1 LIEALIVAL
10 AAIGGFWAV
19 DRFWL
24 RGPDLSAFDAP
35 AGQRFARPAPSEGQ
49 RTVLATLSRVP
60 ALIEGLGEAERIAAL
75 RRFMDGMF
83 GDEDLGASFVPV
95 GAGRVRGEWVSA
107 PGADPSRRVLYIHG
121 GAFTTGSPLSH
132 RRLTSEFAKMTGGV
146 VFAVDYRLMPEH
158 RRVDGIEDCRAAYR
172 RLLDHGPGGASPAS
186 KVWVAGDSA
195 GGNLAL
201 ALAAWVRDA
210 GLRAPDGVVA
220 FSPFTD
226 TTLGSPSLR
235 ANLARDAM
243 LGPLFGALAKFPDTL
258 LRWLMWIRNRI
269 NPRDAR
275 ISPAHGDLARLP
287 PTLVQASEAE
297 MLRDDARRYVNRAV
311 AAGSPA
317 RLQTWD
323 HMVHVWQ
330 IFHRELP
337 EAREALEEVRK
348 FLAET

>member
-1 LIEALIVAL
+1 LTEAILIVL
-10 AAIGGFWAV
+10 AASAALWAV
-19 DRFWL
+19 GRFWL
-24 RGPDLSAFDAP
+24 RGPDLSPFDAP
-35 AGQRFARPAPSEGQ
+35 AGQRFAHPAPSDGQ
-49 RTVLATLSRVP
+49 RTVLAKLARVP
-60 ALIEGLGEAERIAAL
+60 ALIGGLPEAERILAL
-75 RRFMDGMF
+75 RKFMDELF
-83 GDEDLGASFVPV
+83 GDEDLGARFATAD
-95 GAGRVRGEWVSA
+95 AGGVRGEWVSA

-132 RRLTSEFAKMTGGV
+132 RRLTAEFARMTGGV
-146 VFAVDYRLMPEH
+146 VFAPDYRLMPEH
-158 RRVDGIEDCRAAYR
+158 RRLDGIEDCRAAYR
-172 RLLDHGPGGASPAS
+172 WLLEHGPGGASPPA

-195 GGNLAL
+195 GANLAL

-220 FSPFTD
+220 FSPLTD
-226 TTLGSPSLR
+226 TTLASPSLR
-235 ANLARDAM
+235 ANMAGDVM
-243 LGPLFGALAKFPDTL
+243 LGPIFGGLARLPDTL
-258 LRWLMWIRNRI
+258 LLWLMWMRNRI

-275 ISPAHGDLARLP
+275 VSPARGDLARLP

-337 EAREALEEVRK
+337 EAREALEEVRR
-348 FLAET
+348 FLAVT